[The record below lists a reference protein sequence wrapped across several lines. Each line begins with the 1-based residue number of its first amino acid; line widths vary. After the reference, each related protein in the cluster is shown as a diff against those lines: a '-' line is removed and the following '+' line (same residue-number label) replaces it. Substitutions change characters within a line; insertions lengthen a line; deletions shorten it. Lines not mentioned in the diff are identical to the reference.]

1 MRKIKTIIKY
11 IFAIKLLPA
20 AVSKYLII
28 NKYCKKERGNIA
40 IVILVKHIGDIIT
53 CEPVST
59 YLKNTKGKKVV
70 WIVEDSLKDILTM
83 FTNVDLVVPVDC
95 VTECVFLKR
104 LLKRYEVHNL
114 HFEPRYCS
122 KYPFTLHNEITT
134 YNYKTYL
141 NYGSI
146 LSTFSVVGGLPSLHE
161 KPTLRL
167 DDADRFPEINYP
179 FIALHLQANDRSREW
194 EIKKWSKLVQSFPQY
209 HFVEIGVKPLLNEVN
224 CDSSYCGKMSL
235 VDIAYMVRKSS
246 VFVGIESAVAHYANA
261 LDIPSLIL
269 IGSYNNFEEY
279 TPYSAWNDSFTM
291 VRTKGLAKNLSVE
304 IVQERLA
311 EKIEQYLS

>member
-1 MRKIKTIIKY
+1 MSKIRTLIKY
-11 IFAIKLLPA
+11 TQALSLLPA
-20 AVSKYLII
+20 AISKYWTIK
-28 NKYCKKERGNIA
+28 KYCREERGNVA
-40 IVILVKHIGDIIT
+40 IVILVEHIGDIIT

-59 YLKNTKGKKVV
+59 YLKNIVGKKVV
-70 WIVEDSLKDILTM
+70 WIVKDSLKEILTM
-83 FTNVDLVVPVDC
+83 FENVDLVIPVNC
-95 VTECVFLKR
+95 ITECVFLKQ
-104 LLKRYEVHNL
+104 LIKRYDVHNL
-114 HFEPRYCS
+114 HFEPRYCA

-134 YNYKTYL
+134 FTYETYF

-167 DDADRFPEINYP
+167 EKEDRFPEINYP
-179 FIALHLQANDRSREW
+179 FIALHLQANDCKRDW
-194 EIKKWSKLVQSFPQY
+194 EIEKWSKLVQSFPQY

-224 CDSSYCGKMSL
+224 CDSSYCGKLSL
-235 VDIAYMVRKSS
+235 VDIAYMVRKCS

-261 LDIPSLIL
+261 LDKPSLIL

-279 TPYSAWNDSFTM
+279 TPYSAWDNNFTM
-291 VRTKGLAKNLSVE
+291 VRTKGPAKNLSVE

-311 EKIEQYLS
+311 DKIEQYLS